1 MDFAKLKSIV
11 DQNNVADVIKI
22 DEHKIKVIYKSGNQT
37 FESKIVYDQYQSEE
51 ELVAVINTE
60 FDRITRSKINTSLS

>member
-22 DEHKIKVIYKSGNQT
+22 DEHKGYW
-37 FESKIVYDQYQSEE
+37 
-51 ELVAVINTE
+51 LP
-60 FDRITRSKINTSLS
+60 